1 MIVGDLF
8 AGVGGMSHGFKMAG
22 FDIAFAVEFDKE
34 IAHAY
39 KQNHKSTDVYA
50 EDITQIDVVKLH
62 EKHPVIDVIIGGPPC
77 QGFSQKGKRLNI
89 DDPRNF
95 LFKQYVRFVEEF
107 RPKYFV
113 LENVPNIITTS
124 NGYFKDQIVQ
134 EFEKL
139 GYKVT
144 YGVLKAVDF
153 GVPQDRQRAIF
164 LGQLGELEISLPQSN
179 GIRTTVKDAIYD
191 LPFIGSG
198 EGTEESTYDKEPI
211 SEFAKEMRQ
220 NATILHNHV
229 ATSHS
234 KLALERLALIPKGAG
249 KEVLPAEHRTKS
261 IYSGTW
267 CRLIEDGVATTIT
280 TRFDTPSSGRFT
292 HPILNR
298 CVTVREAARLQTFPD
313 DFVFY
318 GTKTVQMKEVGNA
331 VPPFLAR
338 EIART
343 IAKNEKH

>member
-1 MIVGDLF
+1 M
-8 AGVGGMSHGFKMAG
+8 
-22 FDIAFAVEFDKE
+22 
-34 IAHAY
+34 
-39 KQNHKSTDVYA
+39 
-50 EDITQIDVVKLH
+50 
-62 EKHPVIDVIIGGPPC
+62 
-77 QGFSQKGKRLNI
+77 
-89 DDPRNF
+89 
-95 LFKQYVRFVEEF
+95 
-107 RPKYFV
+107 
-113 LENVPNIITTS
+113 PNIITTS

-211 SEFAKEMRQ
+211 SEFAKEMRK
-220 NATILHNHV
+220 NATSLHNHV

-313 DFVFY
+313 DFIFY